1 MSSNVSLDSC
11 VDPESV
17 PAVCDEEILLSLA
30 RMAGLN
36 VPSSAAAAAAAEP
49 EEGAPPKKKKY
60 VSEAALER
68 RR

>member
-36 VPSSAAAAAAAEP
+36 VPSAAAAAAAEP